1 MSKLIE
7 PIIKEIDLEGCSL
20 KRLKYH
26 PEYNDD
32 FVSSVANDISTLY
45 DETTIA
51 YAKRLIEI
59 DCNGLDDVGYFTLGK
74 DIWIILEKETNKL
87 VGYEVITRKRGGSIK
102 LGPTY
107 IKSEFRGKGFA
118 SKCDLALFDLYAN
131 SGARKVYLTAPI
143 TDLSSAKLDFK
154 KLGLKLEAV
163 LHKHYSTNF
172 SERICGKFLNNEL
185 NTNEMLDIE
194 TVKTGERIIDKI
206 TLNEIDDK
214 YLASLTELIVKN
226 MSENYDDIDENFAVN
241 LINHAKANNNV
252 SFENKDKDFYIFY
265 EDNKFAGLCVA
276 TSKRGGAY
284 KVIPFIL
291 NEDFVNSVNI
301 EKILGEIEQHAKV
314 LNRKKVTIF
323 VPVQRFSL
331 LSMFSNF
338 CVSEGVLKA
347 PYKKNQDIAIMS
359 KFLEVQNGK

>member
-7 PIIKEIDLEGCSL
+7 PSIKEINLEDCLL
-20 KRLKYH
+20 KRLKYY

-45 DETTIA
+45 DETTIS

-59 DCNGLDDVGYFTLGK
+59 DYNGLDDVGYFTLGK

-107 IKSEFRGKGFA
+107 IKSKFRGKGFA

-131 SGARKVYLTAPI
+131 NGARKVYLTAPI
-143 TDLSSAKLDFK
+143 TDMSSAKLDFK

-163 LHKHYSTNF
+163 LHKHYSANF
-172 SERICGKFLNNEL
+172 SERICGRFLNKEQSDC
-185 NTNEMLDIE
+185 EMLDIE
-194 TVKTGERIIDKI
+194 TVKIGEGRIDKI

-214 YLASLTELIVKN
+214 DESLLIELIVKN
-226 MSENYDDIDENFAVN
+226 MSENYDDIDEKFAIN
-241 LINHAKANNNV
+241 LINHAKKNNNI

-265 EDNKFAGLCVA
+265 ANNKFAGLCVA

-291 NEDFVNSVNI
+291 NEEFVNIGNI
-301 EKILGEIEQHAKV
+301 EKIITEIENHAKV

-331 LSMFSNF
+331 LSLFSNF
-338 CVSEGVLKA
+338 CISEGVLKA
-347 PYKKNQDIAIMS
+347 PYKQNQDVAIMS
-359 KFLEVQNGK
+359 KFLEV